1 MCGAL
6 RSGGTV
12 PKPGL
17 YGLHAV
23 EKGFTKKQLA
33 EAGKVSKTKKVPKRH
48 RKKKG
53 CKCKH

>member
-1 MCGAL
+1 VCGAL

-17 YGLHAV
+17 YRLHAG
-23 EKGFTKKQLA
+23 EKVFTKKQLA
-33 EAGKVSKTKKVPKRH
+33 AAGKVSKTKKAPKRH

>member
-17 YGLHAV
+17 YRLHAG
-23 EKGFTKKQLA
+23 EKVFTKKQLA
-33 EAGKVSKTKKVPKRH
+33 AAGKVSKTKEAPKRH

-53 CKCKH
+53 CKFKH